1 MTEPTQP
8 LAPETAPTPQASG
21 AATRGWWR
29 PPAIDWR
36 SKARW
41 FGAEYLIVVLGVLT
55 AVGINA
61 WWGDRQD
68 RAREGVYLRQ
78 LAADLR
84 ETERAAN
91 EVDAQMHRYERA
103 PRRLA
108 QAYYL
113 ADPPPRDSLVAW
125 GLSIFPY
132 RTLRPVLGT
141 AEALVSTGDLALVRD
156 DSLRIAIS
164 AYLDGTRGGMASIIA
179 HDDQLRRLTSELA
192 LAVNTAPILAEGFSL
207 LYPEM
212 STPAALD
219 SPDRAAGG
227 GFGEVLLV
235 PPGAAVRPV
244 DWDALLRDEQV
255 HRLLSAIVYARTAT
269 RFYRDEIRQRSS
281 DLRERVEAEIE
292 P

>member
-1 MTEPTQP
+1 MTDPAP
-8 LAPETAPTPQASG
+8 DAAPPETSPPEAAAP
-21 AATRGWWR
+21 RWRWR
-29 PPAIDWR
+29 PPAVAWR
-36 SKARW
+36 AKARW

-68 RAREGVYLRQ
+68 RAKEQVYLRQ
-78 LAADLR
+78 LAVDLR
-84 ETERAAN
+84 ETERAAD
-91 EVDAQMHRYERA
+91 EVDAQMDRFERA

-125 GLSIFPY
+125 GASFLNY

-164 AYLDGTRGGMASIIA
+164 AYLDGTRGAMESVVA
-179 HDDQLRRLTSELA
+179 HDDWVRQLQHEFA
-192 LAVNTAPILAEGFSL
+192 LAANIAPILAEAFSL
-207 LYPEM
+207 RYPEM

-219 SPDRAAGG
+219 SLDRAPGG
-227 GFGEVLLV
+227 GLVPHALLV

-255 HRLLSAIVYARTAT
+255 HRLVSAVVVARAGS
-269 RFYRDEIRQRSS
+269 RFYRNEIRQRSS